1 MPTLRPIDLGISEST
16 VLSSIKSDKLSK
28 NPINFME
35 QVPGR
40 HSRESTLLCTYI
52 LEYRLQILF

>member
-1 MPTLRPIDLGISEST
+1 MPTLRPIDLGISDST
-16 VLSSIKSDKLSK
+16 VPYSIKSDKLSK

-40 HSRESTLLCTYI
+40 HSRESTLLRTYI